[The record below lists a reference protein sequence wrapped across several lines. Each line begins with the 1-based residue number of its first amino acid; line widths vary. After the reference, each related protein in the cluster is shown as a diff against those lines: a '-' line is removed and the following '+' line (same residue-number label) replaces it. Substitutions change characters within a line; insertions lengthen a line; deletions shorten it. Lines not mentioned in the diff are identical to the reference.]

1 VANSFGECGDD
12 NIVSDVGDLV
22 ALFRKLPDIISKR
35 FSGLL
40 DNVIK
45 IKLCAGALESAL
57 EIGNEV
63 VA

>member
-1 VANSFGECGDD
+1 VANSFGECGDND
-12 NIVSDVGDLV
+12 VVGDVGDLV
-22 ALFRKLPDIISKR
+22 ALFRKLPDVISKR